1 MRPSSQQ
8 ARDKRSISG
17 AVLARL
23 CDLGAAGE
31 QHGGAALA
39 QAIALLAAEQC
50 ERLLVL
56 CPAPTRVHRVATAL
70 ACVDMMMRLYGSA
83 SWCLELEIEHA
94 RVDCV
99 LLLSLVVARVVD
111 GSRGWPTA
119 GAIVRCGRWA
129 RAHDR
134 SCREL
139 IAMPLLRSPV
149 WRRYVRRVQLL
160 ACTEGCLA
168 ACSFA
173 SKPTLRLM
181 ERLREAP
188 HTPALL
194 ASVEARVEATRRA
207 RHAASPR
214 RSARIAKAC
223 SAVHTEFVH
232 C

>member
-1 MRPSSQQ
+1 MRPSPRE
-8 ARDKRSISG
+8 ACDKRPIS
-17 AVLARL
+17 AAELARL

-31 QHGGAALA
+31 QHGGAAFA
-39 QAIALLAAEQC
+39 QTIALLAAEQC

-56 CPAPTRVHRVATAL
+56 CPAPTRVHGVATAL

-83 SWCLELEIEHA
+83 SWCLEMVFEHA

-99 LLLSLVVARVVD
+99 LLLSLVVSRVID
-111 GSRGWPTA
+111 GSKGWPTA
-119 GAIVRCGRWA
+119 EALVRCGRWA
-129 RAHDR
+129 RANDR
-134 SCREL
+134 PYREV

-149 WRRYVRRVQLL
+149 WRRYVRQVQLV

-181 ERLREAP
+181 ERLRGAR
-188 HTPALL
+188 HTSALL
-194 ASVEARVEATRRA
+194 ASVEAHVDATRRA

-214 RSARIAKAC
+214 RSARIANAR
-223 SAVHTEFVH
+223 SAVHSVRS
-232 C
+232 